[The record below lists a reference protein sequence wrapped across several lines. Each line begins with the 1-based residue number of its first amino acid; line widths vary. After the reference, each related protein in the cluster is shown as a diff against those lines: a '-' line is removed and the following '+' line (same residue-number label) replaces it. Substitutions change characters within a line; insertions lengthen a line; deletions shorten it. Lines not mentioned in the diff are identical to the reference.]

1 MLSGQS
7 TGEAE
12 TALRLLERPAA
23 ESGFTADAH
32 DRCACEEV
40 QYGRM
45 EAEVHDIR
53 IYAQR
58 TRTQRHRARP
68 QRRTCRRRSYWAG
81 KRAQRKIYPIK
92 WTQQEEGF
100 LENGHKKKG

>member
-1 MLSGQS
+1 MLSGQGA
-7 TGEAE
+7 GETE

-23 ESGFTADAH
+23 ESGFAADAH
-32 DRCACEEV
+32 DRRARKEV

-58 TRTQRHRARP
+58 TRTHRH
-68 QRRTCRRRSYWAG
+68 
-81 KRAQRKIYPIK
+81 
-92 WTQQEEGF
+92 
-100 LENGHKKKG
+100 